1 MRTKRQDKGLVNAAQ
16 FGARADSTK
25 RRPSVSDRMSE
36 KATEHERGG
45 PEELVRRLKAGDEV
59 AFEEL
64 VEEYRERVYRVA
76 WRILRDDEDAE
87 DVAQEAFVK
96 VFRNIGRF
104 EGRSSLYTWIY
115 RITVNIALNKIK
127 RDKFRRMVP
136 LGDMIRGDP
145 RPHSDPGRAA
155 ISSEIA
161 ERIDEAVRLLP
172 DKQRAVFTL
181 KFYEELSHREIAEI
195 VGCSEGTSKANYF
208 HAIRKLRKLLED
220 LI

>member
-1 MRTKRQDKGLVNAAQ
+1 
-16 FGARADSTK
+16 
-25 RRPSVSDRMSE
+25 MSGRVPE
-36 KATEHERGG
+36 RERGA
-45 PEELVRRLKAGDEV
+45 PEELVDRLRTGDER
-59 AFEEL
+59 AFEQL

-87 DVAQEAFVK
+87 DVAQETFIK

-115 RITVNIALNKIK
+115 RITVNIALNRIK

-136 LGDMIRGDP
+136 LGDMIRGDS
-145 RPHSDPGRAA
+145 RPHSNPARAA
-155 ISSEIA
+155 IGSEITA
-161 ERIDEAVRLLP
+161 RIDEAVRLLP

-181 KFYEELSHREIAEI
+181 KFYEELSHREIADI

-220 LI
+220 LV